1 MTLCGLNSPLTP
13 SVFVSESS
21 SGPAWLSPASRHFG
35 HSCHYSCHCS
45 CHSVYTLVQCR
56 FVDTPLYVSQ
66 NKFDSNQAGS
76 IFGVSWWPLPLN
88 KAKHAASQVAYKQYV
103 KETRG
108 NVVRGGDNV

>member
-1 MTLCGLNSPLTP
+1 MFSSLNPPLAPLGSLLSLVTLATLATTLATALTILCTPL
-13 SVFVSESS
+13 
-21 SGPAWLSPASRHFG
+21 L
-35 HSCHYSCHCS
+35 
-45 CHSVYTLVQCR
+45 QCR